1 MSDTKY
7 TYAVA
12 RIRALENAL
21 FTDAVI
27 EQILACPTAEQA
39 LQFVK
44 EKGWGSGAAD
54 EDMDSLLNREEEKA
68 WEVIRD
74 VAPDIHLFD
83 VLSYPKLYHNLKA
96 AVKKACTGAPGEHIF
111 YEDCSIPG
119 QEMLKIVE
127 NKEFSRLPGNMPG
140 AAQEAFETLLH
151 TGDGQLCDVLIDRA
165 ALEAVF
171 EAGEKSGEPIIRDY
185 ADTTVAIADI
195 RIAVRARKTGK
206 TAEFMQ
212 RAMAPCRSIST
223 EQLIRAAL
231 AGEDEISRYLAGT
244 AYAGG
249 AEALKESPSA
259 FERWCDDRM
268 TEIMKPQK
276 YQTFSVG
283 PLLGYLT
290 GRQNEIKTVRI
301 ILTGKQNGFP
311 DDAIRER
318 IRDMYV

>member
-39 LQFVK
+39 LQLVK
-44 EKGWGSGAAD
+44 EKGWGSGISE
-54 EDMDSLLNREEEKA
+54 EDMDTVLNREEEKA

-74 VAPDIHLFD
+74 VAPDLHLFD

-96 AVKKACTGAPGEHIF
+96 AVKKVCTGAPGEHIF
-111 YEDCSIPG
+111 YEDCSISG
-119 QEMLKIVE
+119 QEMVKIVE

-151 TGDGQLCDVLIDRA
+151 TGDGQLCDVIIDRA

-195 RIAVRARKTGK
+195 RIAVRCGRCKKSFEFILKGLASMEELDTG
-206 TAEFMQ
+206 
-212 RAMAPCRSIST
+212 
-223 EQLIRAAL
+223 AL
-231 AGEDEISRYLAGT
+231 AAAAQAGVDW
-244 AYAGG
+244 AVCGDHCHPNELGHRLIANRVF
-249 AEALKESPSA
+249 EA
-259 FERWCDDRM
+259 
-268 TEIMKPQK
+268 
-276 YQTFSVG
+276 V
-283 PLLGYLT
+283 
-290 GRQNEIKTVRI
+290 VRAC
-301 ILTGKQNGFP
+301 P
-311 DDAIRER
+311 C
-318 IRDMYV
+318 